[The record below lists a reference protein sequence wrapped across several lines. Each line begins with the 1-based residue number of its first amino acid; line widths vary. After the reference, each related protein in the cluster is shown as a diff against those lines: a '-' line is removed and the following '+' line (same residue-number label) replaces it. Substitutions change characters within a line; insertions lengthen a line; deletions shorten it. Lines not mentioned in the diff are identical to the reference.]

1 MSIEMGIEKLIK
13 HMGWANQQI
22 IKKLGELPDEA
33 LESYVVNPEWT
44 VAEIIRHIL
53 SSADWYGFRLTG
65 EMHVEFDAPKST
77 KEMIEFSRMA
87 AGFDDRLLRA
97 CAAPEALIPRDYDG
111 KIIMRARSTILSQAV
126 HHATEH
132 RAQLVAA
139 LELRGYATINL
150 DDFDVWGFADAKG
163 E

>member
-65 EMHVEFDAPKST
+65 V
-77 KEMIEFSRMA
+77 
-87 AGFDDRLLRA
+87 
-97 CAAPEALIPRDYDG
+97 
-111 KIIMRARSTILSQAV
+111 
-126 HHATEH
+126 
-132 RAQLVAA
+132 
-139 LELRGYATINL
+139 
-150 DDFDVWGFADAKG
+150 
-163 E
+163 